1 MAINKEIIT
10 KDFLELSAIDSL
22 SLGERKM
29 ADRLK
34 ARLEEMGFTVS
45 EDDAGAHYDGNAG
58 NLYGFLKGSVPGK
71 PIMFS
76 AHMDTVAPG
85 FGKKAIVD
93 GDIITSDGTTVL
105 GGDDLTGV
113 IAILRGVETAIE
125 SGEPRR
131 DIEVLFTIGEELYTK
146 GANVFDYKMIK
157 ARDVYVLDMSGEP
170 GRLALKAPSIVQ
182 FTATITGKAA
192 HAGFEPE
199 RGIHAISIA
208 SKAIAR
214 MPKCKPDDIST
225 FNIGTI
231 EGGIATN
238 IVPETCVITG
248 EVRSFVHENAMKWIN
263 EAEAIFQAETDEG
276 DGKLDFD
283 VFVAV
288 EAFETSKDADVV
300 KRYEKVC
307 KSVGVNPVLTKTF
320 GGSDNNRYSKEGL
333 SGVVMSTGMGNV
345 HSTKEFCTISHMT
358 KNAEIVEKLVRSMD

>member
-1 MAINKEIIT
+1 MAISKEIIT

-22 SLGERKM
+22 SFNERKM

-34 ARLEEMGFTVS
+34 ARLEEMGFNVS
-45 EDDAGAHYDGNAG
+45 EDNAGTHYDSNAG
-58 NLYGFLKGSVPGK
+58 NLYGFLKGSLPSK

-85 FGKKAIVD
+85 IGKKAIVD

-146 GANVFDYKMIK
+146 GANVFDYSKVK
-157 ARDVYVLDMSGEP
+157 ANDVYVLDMSGEP

-208 SKAIAR
+208 SKAIAK
-214 MPKCKPDDIST
+214 MPECKPDDTST

-248 EVRSFVHENAMKWIN
+248 EVRSFIHENAMKWVR
-263 EAEAIFQAETDEG
+263 EAESIFQAEADAAG
-276 DGKLDFD
+276 GKLEFD
-283 VFVAV
+283 VFIAV
-288 EAFETSKDADVV
+288 EAFKISKDADVV
-300 KRYEKVC
+300 RRYEKAC
-307 KSVGVNPVLTKTF
+307 ESVGIDPVLTRTF

-345 HSTKEFCTISHMT
+345 HSTKEFCTISYMM
-358 KNAEIVEKLVRSMD
+358 KNAEIVSELVRNAD